1 MNSPSGKQDNRIVG
15 GMFGLAEPE
24 PHLASR
30 PTFLNGDATFFVSA
44 RSAMRFVI
52 RQRNPRRVWMPSYL
66 CETMLQALEGTGAE
80 LVFFPVDYNLQI
92 TDCKWL
98 QRLGRHD
105 IVVLISYFGFAI
117 PGDLCRAIRERGALV
132 LEDASQALLSNHV
145 GRHADF
151 VVYSPRK
158 FIGVP
163 DGGVLVNLSGQV
175 MGGAERLLPP
185 PGNWWLKAFAASLQR
200 REFDRHGGDRK
211 WFELFQDSEANCPV
225 GDYASSELTRMLLLH
240 AFDYADVAARRRKNY
255 QFLLSGLKDVALFP
269 QLPDDVVPIGF
280 PVRVGN
286 RDELRRWMFDLEIY
300 LPIHWP
306 MPYQVPAEFADCRRL
321 ANDILT
327 LVCDQRCTQADLT
340 KMCDGVTSHLKALE

>member
-1 MNSPSGKQDNRIVG
+1 MNSPSGKQFNRIVG
-15 GMFGLAEPE
+15 GMFGLADPV
-24 PHLASR
+24 PCSMPRL
-30 PTFLNGDATFFVSA
+30 PFLNGDATFFVSA

-52 RQRNPRRVWMPSYL
+52 RQRNPRRIWMPSYL

-80 LVFFPVDYNLQI
+80 LVFFPVDYDSQI
-92 TDCKWL
+92 TDHKWL
-98 QRLGRHD
+98 QRLGHHD

-117 PGDLCRAIRERGALV
+117 PEDLCRAVHERGALV
-132 LEDASQALLSNHV
+132 LEDASQALLSSHV

-163 DGGVLVNLSGQV
+163 DGGILVNFSGQV
-175 MGGAERLLPP
+175 IEGVKSLVPP
-185 PGNWWLKAFAASLQR
+185 PEPWWLNAFMASLLR
-200 REFDRHGGDRK
+200 REFDQHGEDRK

-240 AFDYADVAARRRKNY
+240 TFDYADVAARRRANY

-269 QLPDDVVPIGF
+269 HLPANVVPLGF
-280 PVRVGN
+280 PIRVSK

-306 MPYQVPAEFADCRRL
+306 VPYQVPAEFTDCRRL

-327 LVCDQRCTQADLT
+327 LACDQRCTEIDLA
-340 KMCDGVTSHLKALE
+340 KMCDGVTSHLKALK